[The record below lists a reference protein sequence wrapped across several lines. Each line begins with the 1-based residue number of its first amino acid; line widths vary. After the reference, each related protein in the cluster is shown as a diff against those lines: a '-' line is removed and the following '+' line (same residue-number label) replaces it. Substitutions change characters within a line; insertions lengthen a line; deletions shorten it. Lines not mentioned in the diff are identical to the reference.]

1 MSFSLKPNVCK
12 RFLGLTKIFAISGLK
27 SVYSPAS
34 AAYSQP
40 PVPRQVATLKP
51 PPAPSSVSSSYT
63 IYPTS
68 TSVQQTPAPISTYT
82 PSSTFNSTVA
92 TSYSGT
98 SAASKNILQW
108 SWSNVFVPSGLS
120 YSSYESSGYTSA
132 PSYFQPAQMAPPQP
146 QPQPPLQ
153 QPQQAPPPQQVQQQ
167 SKQLTNTSWS
177 NTGGSSVNSYKK
189 PAFHQNKIQKPK
201 GPPKQPQL
209 HYCDICKISCAGP
222 QVSTWLK
229 KCGIVV
235 KFPRFVFSLFCVSLR
250 RIENIWKDRSTRK
263 RRWLRR
269 AAVRWLTDLAESR
282 RNCAANSATSRAP
295 APTLTPHT

>member
-1 MSFSLKPNVCK
+1 MDDLRQSALTRTSIFKQASYQRSELQRKHTSRRVCMSFSLKPNVCK

-98 SAASKNILQW
+98 SAASKNILQ
-108 SWSNVFVPSGLS
+108 
-120 YSSYESSGYTSA
+120 
-132 PSYFQPAQMAPPQP
+132 
-146 QPQPPLQ
+146 
-153 QPQQAPPPQQVQQQ
+153 
-167 SKQLTNTSWS
+167 
-177 NTGGSSVNSYKK
+177 
-189 PAFHQNKIQKPK
+189 
-201 GPPKQPQL
+201 
-209 HYCDICKISCAGP
+209 
-222 QVSTWLK
+222 
-229 KCGIVV
+229 
-235 KFPRFVFSLFCVSLR
+235 
-250 RIENIWKDRSTRK
+250 
-263 RRWLRR
+263 
-269 AAVRWLTDLAESR
+269 
-282 RNCAANSATSRAP
+282 
-295 APTLTPHT
+295 